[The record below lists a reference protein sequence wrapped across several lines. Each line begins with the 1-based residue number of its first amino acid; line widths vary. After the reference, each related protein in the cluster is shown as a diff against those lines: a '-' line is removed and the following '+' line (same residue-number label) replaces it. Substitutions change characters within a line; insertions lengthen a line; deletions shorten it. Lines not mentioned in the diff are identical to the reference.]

1 MRKSKSYYEAE
12 GLKIA
17 ADNMDQA
24 TLRLK
29 AGDIPFSEWLLLIN
43 QSVQIK
49 ASYLEI
55 VHQLNFLTADYIY
68 LTENR

>member
-1 MRKSKSYYEAE
+1 MNQS
-12 GLKIA
+12 
-17 ADNMDQA
+17 

-49 ASYLEI
+49 TSYLEI
-55 VHQLNFLTADYIY
+55 VHQLNLVTADYIY
-68 LTENR
+68 LTENK